1 MRQMKD
7 SGIEWIGEI
16 PQAWDVRKGK
26 YLFAQRN
33 ERGNNVKLQLLSPTQ
48 NYGVIPQ
55 DEYERLSG
63 MSAVKLNENI
73 NLKALKTIHKGD
85 YCISL
90 RSFQGGFE
98 YSMNEGVISPA
109 YQVFYPTV
117 KISGGY
123 YKYLFKDKGFI
134 SVINSYAMSL
144 RDGKNISFEQFGNTV
159 IPVPPL
165 AEQERIAGFLD
176 AKCAEVDALAGE
188 IKEQIATLEEYKRSV
203 ITEAVTKG
211 LDASVPMKNSGIEWI
226 GEIPQVWDANRL
238 RNLIVR
244 REGGVWGLE
253 PDDYEQ
259 GTICLRVADFNF
271 GKGRFVEDNIDA
283 FTKRKYSYAQILKY
297 KLKKGDILIEKSG
310 GGEKTPVGRAVL
322 FDKAFTA
329 LFANFMD
336 RLRFNNEIVNPYFI
350 EYWLRAWYYCGAS
363 PYYINQTIGIQNINL
378 SLMLAKQII
387 FYPPLAE
394 QERIVEFL
402 DAKCAKVDALI
413 AEKQNQLA
421 TLEEYKKSVIFEY
434 VTGKKEVV

>member
-165 AEQERIAGFLD
+165 AEQERIAEFLD
-176 AKCAEVDALAGE
+176 EKCAEVDALAGE
-188 IKEQIATLEEYKRSV
+188 IKEEIATLEEYKRSV

-211 LDASVPMKNSGIEWI
+211 LDASVPMKDSGIEWI
-226 GEIPQVWDANRL
+226 GEIPQEWGIGRIGSYYSL
-238 RNLIVR
+238 RNIKVSDREYEPLSVTKQGVLPQLENVAKTDDNDNRKLVR
-244 REGGVWGLE
+244 
-253 PDDYEQ
+253 
-259 GTICLRVADFNF
+259 
-271 GKGRFVEDNIDA
+271 
-283 FTKRKYSYAQILKY
+283 
-297 KLKKGDILIEKSG
+297 KGDFVINSRSDRRNSCGISNYIGSVSLINTVLCPRAEMNGQYYNWLFHTEGFADEFYRWGHGIVDDLWTTNWRDMKKISI
-310 GGEKTPVGRAVL
+310 PV
-322 FDKAFTA
+322 
-329 LFANFMD
+329 
-336 RLRFNNEIVNPYFI
+336 P
-350 EYWLRAWYYCGAS
+350 S
-363 PYYINQTIGIQNINL
+363 
-378 SLMLAKQII
+378 
-387 FYPPLAE
+387 LAE
-394 QERIVEFL
+394 QERIAEFL
-402 DAKCAKVDALI
+402 DAKCAEVDALI
-413 AEKQNQLA
+413 AEKLNQLA

>member
-1 MRQMKD
+1 MRQMKDSGIEWVGQIPQVWDVVPIRAVFCENLRINYDGHIQNALQFKFGKIVPKTNFDPTEEYVANAILKYSVVQKDMFVINGLNLNFDFVTKRVGIVETEGVITSAYMSFAITDIKRVSPRYSWYVFRNYDDRGAFHNMGGGVRKILTFNELKHNHFIVPPLAEQERIAEFLDTKCAEVDALAGEIKEQIATLEEYKRSVITEAVTKGLDASVPMKD

-123 YKYLFKDKGFI
+123 YRYLFKDKGFI

-159 IPVPPL
+159 IPVPPF
-165 AEQERIAGFLD
+165 AEQEKIA
-176 AKCAEVDALAGE
+176 
-188 IKEQIATLEEYKRSV
+188 
-203 ITEAVTKG
+203 
-211 LDASVPMKNSGIEWI
+211 
-226 GEIPQVWDANRL
+226 
-238 RNLIVR
+238 
-244 REGGVWGLE
+244 
-253 PDDYEQ
+253 
-259 GTICLRVADFNF
+259 
-271 GKGRFVEDNIDA
+271 
-283 FTKRKYSYAQILKY
+283 
-297 KLKKGDILIEKSG
+297 
-310 GGEKTPVGRAVL
+310 
-322 FDKAFTA
+322 
-329 LFANFMD
+329 
-336 RLRFNNEIVNPYFI
+336 
-350 EYWLRAWYYCGAS
+350 
-363 PYYINQTIGIQNINL
+363 
-378 SLMLAKQII
+378 
-387 FYPPLAE
+387 
-394 QERIVEFL
+394 EFL
-402 DAKCAKVDALI
+402 DAKCAKEDALI

>member
-7 SGIEWIGEI
+7 SGIEWIGEIPQTWGTLRLKYCLIANDGGVWGIDPIDESEAKIVLRSTEQTIDGQWCISDPATRNLTGINLLRYRIKPHDLLITKSSGSSLHIGKTTIADSNFKENELYYSNFLQRLRVDDTKLVPRMAWYLLNASFIRAQFVYLQNSTSGLGNINSSNIDELVIPKCPLAEQERIAEFLDAKCAEVDALAGEIKEQIATLEEYKRSVITEAVTKGLDTSVPMKDSGIEWMGEI

-165 AEQERIAGFLD
+165 AEQERIAEFLD
-176 AKCAEVDALAGE
+176 AKCAEVDAL
-188 IKEQIATLEEYKRSV
+188 
-203 ITEAVTKG
+203 
-211 LDASVPMKNSGIEWI
+211 
-226 GEIPQVWDANRL
+226 
-238 RNLIVR
+238 
-244 REGGVWGLE
+244 
-253 PDDYEQ
+253 
-259 GTICLRVADFNF
+259 
-271 GKGRFVEDNIDA
+271 
-283 FTKRKYSYAQILKY
+283 
-297 KLKKGDILIEKSG
+297 
-310 GGEKTPVGRAVL
+310 
-322 FDKAFTA
+322 
-329 LFANFMD
+329 
-336 RLRFNNEIVNPYFI
+336 
-350 EYWLRAWYYCGAS
+350 
-363 PYYINQTIGIQNINL
+363 
-378 SLMLAKQII
+378 
-387 FYPPLAE
+387 
-394 QERIVEFL
+394 
-402 DAKCAKVDALI
+402 I
-413 AEKQNQLA
+413 AEKQNQLS

>member
-7 SGIEWIGEI
+7 SGIEWIGQI
-16 PQAWDVRKGK
+16 PQTWDEHPIYYYFAERKNKNIFGQEQNLLSLSYGKIIRKDINSTEGLLPENYNGYNIVYAGDIVMRLTDLQNDQRSLRTGLVYEKGIVTSAYVTLRPKMDLDSRYFHYLLHTFDVLKVFYNMGNGVRQG
-26 YLFAQRN
+26 LNFAQLSKC
-33 ERGNNVKLQLLSPTQ
+33 KL
-48 NYGVIPQ
+48 I
-55 DEYERLSG
+55 
-63 MSAVKLNENI
+63 A
-73 NLKALKTIHKGD
+73 
-85 YCISL
+85 
-90 RSFQGGFE
+90 
-98 YSMNEGVISPA
+98 
-109 YQVFYPTV
+109 
-117 KISGGY
+117 
-123 YKYLFKDKGFI
+123 
-134 SVINSYAMSL
+134 
-144 RDGKNISFEQFGNTV
+144 
-159 IPVPPL
+159 PPL
-165 AEQERIAGFLD
+165 AEQERIAEFLD

-211 LDASVPMKNSGIEWI
+211 LDTSVPMKDSGIEWM
-226 GEIPQVWDANRL
+226 GEIPQAWDANRL

-259 GTICLRVADFNF
+259 GTICLRIADFNF

-322 FDKAFTA
+322 FDKVFTA

-387 FYPPLAE
+387 FYPSLAE
-394 QERIVEFL
+394 QERIAEFL

>member
-7 SGIEWIGEI
+7 SGIEWIGQI
-16 PQAWDVRKGK
+16 PQTWDEHPIYYYFAERKNKNIFGQEQNLLSLSYGKIIRKDINSTEGLLPENYNGYNIVYAGDIVMRLTDLQNDQRSLRTGLVYEKGIVTSAYVTLRPKMDLDSRYFHYLLHTFDVLKVFYNMGNGVRQG
-26 YLFAQRN
+26 LNFAQLSKC
-33 ERGNNVKLQLLSPTQ
+33 KL
-48 NYGVIPQ
+48 I
-55 DEYERLSG
+55 
-63 MSAVKLNENI
+63 A
-73 NLKALKTIHKGD
+73 
-85 YCISL
+85 
-90 RSFQGGFE
+90 
-98 YSMNEGVISPA
+98 
-109 YQVFYPTV
+109 
-117 KISGGY
+117 
-123 YKYLFKDKGFI
+123 
-134 SVINSYAMSL
+134 
-144 RDGKNISFEQFGNTV
+144 
-159 IPVPPL
+159 PPL

-211 LDASVPMKNSGIEWI
+211 LDASVPMKDSGIEWI
-226 GEIPQVWDANRL
+226 GEIPQSWDANRL

-322 FDKAFTA
+322 FDKVFTA

-387 FYPPLAE
+387 FYPSLAE
-394 QERIVEFL
+394 QERIAEFL

-413 AEKQNQLA
+413 SEKQNQLA

>member
-1 MRQMKD
+1 MRQMRD

-16 PQAWDVRKGK
+16 PQTWDVRKGK

-159 IPVPPL
+159 IPVPSL
-165 AEQERIAGFLD
+165 AEQERIAEFLD
-176 AKCAEVDALAGE
+176 EKCAEVDALAGE

-211 LDASVPMKNSGIEWI
+211 LDASVPMKDSGIEWI
-226 GEIPQVWDANRL
+226 GEIPQAWGIGRIGSYYSL
-238 RNLIVR
+238 RNIKVSDREYEPLSVTKQGVLPQLENVAKTDDNDNRKLVR
-244 REGGVWGLE
+244 
-253 PDDYEQ
+253 
-259 GTICLRVADFNF
+259 
-271 GKGRFVEDNIDA
+271 
-283 FTKRKYSYAQILKY
+283 
-297 KLKKGDILIEKSG
+297 KGDFVINSRSDRRNSCGISNYIGSVSLIN
-310 GGEKTPVGRAVL
+310 TVLCPRAEMNGQYYNWL
-322 FDKAFTA
+322 FHTEG
-329 LFANFMD
+329 FADEFY
-336 RLRFNNEIVNPYFI
+336 RWGHGIVNDLWTTNWREMKKISIPV
-350 EYWLRAWYYCGAS
+350 
-363 PYYINQTIGIQNINL
+363 
-378 SLMLAKQII
+378 
-387 FYPPLAE
+387 PPLAE
-394 QERIVEFL
+394 QERIAEFL
-402 DAKCAKVDALI
+402 DAKCAEVDALI
-413 AEKQNQLA
+413 AEKQNQLS

>member
-1 MRQMKD
+1 MRQMKDSGIEWIGQIPQTWDEHPIYYYFAERKNKNIFGQEQNLLSLSYGKIIRKDINSTEGLLPENYNGYNIVYAGDIVMRLTDLQNDQRSLRTGLVYEKGIVTSAYVTLRPKMDLDSRYFHYLLHTFDVLKVFYNMGNGVRQGLNFAQLSKCKLIAPPLAEQERIAEFLDAKCAEVDALAGEIKEQIATLEEYKRSVITEAVTKGLDASVPMKD

-73 NLKALKTIHKGD
+73 NLKAFKTIHKGD

-165 AEQERIAGFLD
+165 AEQE
-176 AKCAEVDALAGE
+176 K
-188 IKEQIATLEEYKRSV
+188 
-203 ITEAVTKG
+203 IT
-211 LDASVPMKNSGIEWI
+211 
-226 GEIPQVWDANRL
+226 
-238 RNLIVR
+238 
-244 REGGVWGLE
+244 
-253 PDDYEQ
+253 
-259 GTICLRVADFNF
+259 
-271 GKGRFVEDNIDA
+271 
-283 FTKRKYSYAQILKY
+283 
-297 KLKKGDILIEKSG
+297 
-310 GGEKTPVGRAVL
+310 
-322 FDKAFTA
+322 
-329 LFANFMD
+329 
-336 RLRFNNEIVNPYFI
+336 
-350 EYWLRAWYYCGAS
+350 
-363 PYYINQTIGIQNINL
+363 
-378 SLMLAKQII
+378 
-387 FYPPLAE
+387 
-394 QERIVEFL
+394 EFL